1 MYHLL
6 NKRDASSS
14 RIFSN
19 ESCSEQWRTAQ
30 NSVLALG
37 RSNAESICSA
47 ISNGNEVNNKLH
59 TRFSSAVAAGVE
71 DNDVSSKSLLILLMN
86 VKSTVTS
93 SKVELHELQRG
104 HQRRQKESQGMPTDL
119 WEMIIRWMNRLVQHR
134 EGVNSTFR
142 ASQSGTDLVKSFW
155 DSRTPTILAKGNGKH
170 TLENQRAPWPLLTRT

>member
-6 NKRDASSS
+6 NKRDASLW

-59 TRFSSAVAAGVE
+59 TRFSSAVADGVE
-71 DNDVSSKSLLILLMN
+71 DNDVSSKSLLYSIDDVEHEEDLELLHSSLRPP
-86 VKSTVTS
+86 VLLLVGKR
-93 SKVELHELQRG
+93 SKVLRG
-104 HQRRQKESQGMPTDL
+104 RRQHGGSGKPSSELPGDALQLGSMD
-119 WEMIIRWMNRLVQHR
+119 MVVQ
-134 EGVNSTFR
+134 S
-142 ASQSGTDLVKSFW
+142 S
-155 DSRTPTILAKGNGKH
+155 
-170 TLENQRAPWPLLTRT
+170 